1 MEVPLRQDVSESVQ
15 LLCQLSYPQLQL
27 LVFVL
32 ELLGLLLGQHDPP
45 PGLVPALPHGN
56 VVPLA
61 PQSVLWTVLV
71 DGPLVCTDP
80 QRGEKER
87 REVLEGGKH
96 KYGDV

>member
-1 MEVPLRQDVSESVQ
+1 MSESVQ

-27 LVFVL
+27 LVFLL

-45 PGLVPALPHGN
+45 SGLVPALSHGD

-61 PQSVLWTVLV
+61 PQPILWTVLV
-71 DGPLVCTDP
+71 DGPLVRRDP

-87 REVLEGGKH
+87 REVLEGGEAQIR
-96 KYGDV
+96 